1 MEENNTKNMLVIL
14 PTYNESGNIIKIVDA
29 IQSLNLAISILIVD
43 DNSPDGTGKIADEL
57 AKNYKNIFII
67 HRKKKLGLGSAYVA
81 GFKFGLENNFDYIC
95 EMDADF
101 SHDPKY
107 LLDFYRSLEKY
118 DLVTGS
124 RYISGISI
132 VNWSMSRLLL
142 SYLGNKFVKLI
153 TGMPFTDCTGGFKCF
168 RAEAVKAIDLNNI
181 IAKSY
186 AFQMEMLYRSYKK
199 SLRIKEIP
207 IIFYNR
213 EYGKSKMNGKEFFL
227 SFLIVLYLRFTSGL
241 KKS

>member
-1 MEENNTKNMLVIL
+1 MLVIL

-101 SHDPKY
+101 SHDP
-107 LLDFYRSLEKY
+107 
-118 DLVTGS
+118 
-124 RYISGISI
+124 
-132 VNWSMSRLLL
+132 
-142 SYLGNKFVKLI
+142 
-153 TGMPFTDCTGGFKCF
+153 
-168 RAEAVKAIDLNNI
+168 
-181 IAKSY
+181 
-186 AFQMEMLYRSYKK
+186 
-199 SLRIKEIP
+199 
-207 IIFYNR
+207 
-213 EYGKSKMNGKEFFL
+213 
-227 SFLIVLYLRFTSGL
+227 
-241 KKS
+241 